1 MTRWANVGMLILVL
15 ASSEARGQEGT
26 AKPAGEKRG
35 VMVEGWKGRLDPQAV
50 KQGRTIDDAKFWS
63 SGDELHIEPGP
74 PGFFW
79 NPSLAARGEYTITAT
94 FNTTGA
100 APPRET
106 YGVFMGGSDL
116 EGDVPNYLYC
126 SLYGAGMFSIR
137 HRFGDELHTLVERRA
152 SEAIH
157 RPDAQG
163 NSSNTIAWRVDRER
177 VACVINGI
185 AVATFP
191 HAVLIGNGKLAS
203 TDGAYGLR
211 INHNLD
217 VRVTGF
223 RVTQQ

>member
-1 MTRWANVGMLILVL
+1 MTRWANVGALILLL
-15 ASSEARGQEGT
+15 ASNAAWAQGGP

-35 VMVEGWKGRLDPQAV
+35 VLVDGWKGRLDPQAV

-63 SGDELHIEPGP
+63 SGDELHLEPGP

-79 NPSLAARGEYTITAT
+79 NPSLAAHGEYTITAT

-163 NSSNTIAWRVDRER
+163 KSTNVIAWRVDKEH

-191 HAVLIGNGKLAS
+191 RAVLIGDGKLAS

-211 INHNLD
+211 MNHNLD